1 MEIQKITVEHVTHE
15 YPGAIKALNDLSL
28 QISRGVFGLLGAN
41 GAGKTTLLRI
51 LATLLPPTAG
61 EARLGP
67 YVTTRRRDQWLIRAC
82 LGYVPQ
88 DTPLYSHLTGQEFLA
103 YMAAVKRL
111 GSARYRREAVAC
123 AIHQTGLTD
132 VAHRRIHTYSG
143 GMKRRVALAQALLG
157 IPQVVI
163 ADEPMAG
170 LDPQERIR
178 FRTLIGE
185 LGQRCLVLVS
195 SHIVEDLAHMCD
207 AMGVLQ
213 AGQLRFQGTPSDLV
227 AVAQGHVWTLAGEL
241 PVPGDSFVVSQGRPG
256 LPHRLLGDQPPH
268 PHATPAAPTA
278 EDGYLWLTRLKISSI
293 PALSEDRSR
302 TGGA

>member
-1 MEIQKITVEHVTHE
+1 MEIREITFEHVTHE
-15 YPGAIKALNDLSL
+15 YPGPVRALNNLSF
-28 QISRGVFGLLGAN
+28 QIGQGVFGLLGPN

-61 EARLGP
+61 AVRLGP
-67 YVTTRRRDQWLIRAC
+67 YVTSRRQDQWLIRAC
-82 LGYVPQ
+82 LGYIPQ

-111 GSARYRREAVAC
+111 GSAQRRREAVAD
-123 AIHQTGLTD
+123 AVRHTSLTD
-132 VAHRRIHTYSG
+132 VIHRRIHTYSG

-157 IPQVVI
+157 TPQVVI

-170 LDPQERIR
+170 LDPRERIR

-185 LGQRCLVLVS
+185 LGQQCLVLVS
-195 SHIVEDLAHMCD
+195 SHIVEDLAYMCD

-227 AVAQGHVWTLAGEL
+227 AAAQGRVWTLDGEL
-241 PVPGDSFVVSQGRPG
+241 PAPEDSLVVSQGRPG
-256 LPHRLLGDQPPH
+256 LPHRLLGHQSPH
-268 PHATPAAPTA
+268 PRATSAAPTA
-278 EDGYLWLTRLKISSI
+278 EDGYLWLTRPQMSHMPVS
-293 PALSEDRSR
+293 
-302 TGGA
+302 

>member
-1 MEIQKITVEHVTHE
+1 MEIQQIAFEHVTHV
-15 YPGAIKALNDLSL
+15 YPGAIKALDDLSF
-28 QISRGVFGLLGAN
+28 QISRGVFGLLGPN

-61 EARLGP
+61 EVRLGP
-67 YVTTRRRDQWLIRAC
+67 YVTTRRQDQWSIRAC

-111 GSARYRREAVAC
+111 GSDRCRRESVDHAV
-123 AIHQTGLTD
+123 HVTGLAD
-132 VAHRRIHTYSG
+132 VIHRRIRTYSG
-143 GMKRRVALAQALLG
+143 GMKRRVALAQAVLG
-157 IPQVVI
+157 TPQVVI

-185 LGQRCLVLVS
+185 LGQQCLVLIS

-207 AMGVLQ
+207 SMGVLQ
-213 AGQLRFQGTPSDLV
+213 KGQLRFQGPPSGLV
-227 AVAQGHVWTLAGEL
+227 TVAQDRVWTLAGEL
-241 PVPGDSFVVSQGRPG
+241 PIPSDSFIVSQGRPG
-256 LPHRLLGDQPPH
+256 LPHRLMGEQAPH
-268 PHATPAAPTA
+268 PDATAATPTA
-278 EDGYLWLTRLKISSI
+278 EDGYLWLTRQD
-293 PALSEDRSR
+293 P
-302 TGGA
+302 